1 MELSPDIGLDIEGI
15 RAGRKAA
22 VAAALNLLENRRSG
36 ADQATAGC
44 LEDLAR
50 HARPDRHLV
59 GVTGPPGCGK
69 STLIARLLRAY
80 REAGHRVAVLAV
92 DPSSRRSGGSLLGD
106 RARIEHE
113 PGDPG
118 VFIRSLA
125 AGSHLGGLAGRARH
139 CLAVFE
145 AGYDRILIE
154 TTGVGQSE
162 TEIESVADTVVFVVQ
177 PGSGDSLQFIKAGI
191 MEFPHVMVV
200 NKADRRTDALK
211 ALNELE
217 GTLRERDGWRPAVLA
232 VSARDGWGHAALLDA
247 LEKHFEFLGPDGR
260 VRRRR
265 AQRVQWACQLF
276 RDRFGSY
283 GVERLGGEERL
294 RQRLEATEGDPCGL
308 LPDLAREVI
317 AGTADAASI
326 GSSPGSPRYP

>member
-1 MELSPDIGLDIEGI
+1 MDRTPETCLDFEGI
-15 RAGRKAA
+15 CAGRKAA
-22 VAAALNLLENRRSG
+22 VAAALNLLENRQAE
-36 ADQATAGC
+36 ADEATVGC

-80 REAGHRVAVLAV
+80 RQAGHRVAVLAV

-113 PGDPG
+113 PGDPA

-125 AGSHLGGLAGRARH
+125 AGSHLGGLSRRARH

-191 MEFPHVMVV
+191 MEIPHVLVV
-200 NKADRRTDALK
+200 NKADRRSAALK

-217 GTLRERDGWRPAVLA
+217 GTLRERDGWRPAALP
-232 VSARDGWGHAALLDA
+232 VSARDGWGHPALLDA
-247 LEKHFEFLGPDGR
+247 LEKHFEFLGPEGR
-260 VRRRR
+260 ARRRR
-265 AQRVQWACQLF
+265 AQRVQWACLQF
-276 RDRFGSY
+276 RDEFGSY
-283 GVERLGGEERL
+283 GVERLGGEERV
-294 RQRLEATEGDPCGL
+294 RQRLWAAETDPCSL
-308 LPDLAREVI
+308 LPELAREMT
-317 AGTADAASI
+317 GRDAH
-326 GSSPGSPRYP
+326 